1 MRFPEWPG
9 RVRDLFKAG
18 RRKSR
23 IRLVWILVVT
33 LLGVFWSIPVS
44 RENDGGQEA
53 EILVV
58 LGGNTRE
65 RSRACHALWL
75 RRPGRVLVTGDDGHI
90 VRELLRLGIP
100 ADQILHE
107 PSAVNT
113 RQNAEFSVRLLRA
126 SGYRSALLVTSWF
139 HTSRSHACFV
149 TAAPEMRFATF
160 SEPAPSRWSADDWKL
175 VILEKCKKSAY
186 AVRWGINPWN
196 AGDS

>member
-1 MRFPEWPG
+1 MRFLEWPG
-9 RVRDLFKAG
+9 RVRDHFKAG

-23 IRLVWILVVT
+23 IRFGLIAMVT
-33 LLGVFWSIPVS
+33 VLGVFWSIPVS
-44 RENDGGQEA
+44 RGNGGGQEA

-75 RRPGRVLVTGDDGHI
+75 QHPGPVLVTGDDGHI
-90 VRELLRLGIP
+90 LRELLRLGIP

-107 PSAVNT
+107 KSAVNT

-139 HTSRSHACFV
+139 HTSRAHACFV
-149 TAAPEMRFATF
+149 TAAPEMRFVTF

-186 AVRWGINPWN
+186 AFRWGINPWS
-196 AGDS
+196 AGDT

>member
-1 MRFPEWPG
+1 MRFPAWPG
-9 RVRDLFKAG
+9 RGSGPLKAG
-18 RRKSR
+18 PRKSW
-23 IRLVWILVVT
+23 IRLGLIPVAT
-33 LLGVFWSIPVS
+33 LLTVFWSIPVS
-44 RENDGGQEA
+44 RENDDVTGP

-75 RRPGRVLVTGDDGHI
+75 RHPGPVLVTGDDGHI
-90 VRELLRLGIP
+90 HRELLRLGIP

-107 PSAVNT
+107 QSAVNT

-139 HTSRSHACFV
+139 HTSRAHACFV

-160 SEPAPSRWSADDWKL
+160 SETAPSRWSADDWKL
-175 VILEKCKKSAY
+175 VILEKCKKLAY
-186 AVRWGINPWN
+186 AVRWGINPWS

>member
-1 MRFPEWPG
+1 MKFLPWPRRLRNHSKGG
-9 RVRDLFKAG
+9 RWKWRTWLGWSLLLTLF
-18 RRKSR
+18 
-23 IRLVWILVVT
+23 
-33 LLGVFWSIPVS
+33 GVLWSIPVS
-44 RENDGGQEA
+44 RGNDGGQEA

-75 RRPGRVLVTGDDGHI
+75 QRPGPVLVTGDHGHI
-90 VRELLRLGIP
+90 RRHLLQLGIP
-100 ADQILHE
+100 AEQILHE
-107 PSAVNT
+107 DWAVNT
-113 RQNAEFSVRLLRA
+113 QQNAEFSVRLLRA

-149 TAAPEMRFATF
+149 TAAPEMRFGTF

-186 AVRWGINPWN
+186 AFRWGINPWS
-196 AGDS
+196 AGDT

>member
-1 MRFPEWPG
+1 MRFSEWLCC
-9 RVRDLFKAG
+9 VRDPFKAG

-23 IRLVWILVVT
+23 IRFGLIAMVT
-33 LLGVFWSIPVS
+33 VLGVFWSIPVS
-44 RENDGGQEA
+44 RGNDGGQQA

-75 RRPGRVLVTGDDGHI
+75 RHPGPVLVTGDNGHI

-100 ADQILHE
+100 PDQILHE

-139 HTSRSHACFV
+139 HTSRAHACFV
-149 TAAPEMRFATF
+149 TAAPEMRFLTF

-175 VILEKCKKSAY
+175 VILEKCKKLAY
-186 AVRWGINPWN
+186 AVRWGIHPWN

>member
-1 MRFPEWPG
+1 MRFLEWPG
-9 RVRDLFKAG
+9 RVRDHFKAG

-23 IRLVWILVVT
+23 IRFGLIAMVT
-33 LLGVFWSIPVS
+33 VFGVFWSIPVS
-44 RENDGGQEA
+44 RGNDGGQEA

-75 RRPGRVLVTGDDGHI
+75 QHPGPVLVTGDDGHI
-90 VRELLRLGIP
+90 LRELLRLGIP

-107 PSAVNT
+107 KSAVNT

-139 HTSRSHACFV
+139 HTSRAHACFV
-149 TAAPEMRFATF
+149 TAAPEMRFVTF

-186 AVRWGINPWN
+186 AFRWGINPWS
-196 AGDS
+196 AGDT

>member
-1 MRFPEWPG
+1 MRFPAWPG
-9 RVRDLFKAG
+9 RVSCSLRSN

-23 IRLVWILVVT
+23 IWFGSF
-33 LLGVFWSIPVS
+33 LLAALLAVFWSIPVS
-44 RENDGGQEA
+44 RANDDVPA
-53 EILVV
+53 PEILVV

-75 RRPGRVLVTGDDGHI
+75 RHPGPVLVTGDDGHI
-90 VRELLRLGIP
+90 YRELIRLGIP

-113 RQNAEFSVRLLRA
+113 RENAEFSVRLLRE

-139 HTSRSHACFV
+139 HTSRAHACFV
-149 TAAPEMRFATF
+149 KSAPEMRFGTF

-175 VILEKCKKSAY
+175 VILEKFKKSVY
-186 AVRWGINPWN
+186 AVRWGIHPWR
-196 AGDS
+196 AGES

>member
-1 MRFPEWPG
+1 MRFLEWPG
-9 RVRDLFKAG
+9 RVRDHFKAG

-23 IRLVWILVVT
+23 IRFGLIAMVT
-33 LLGVFWSIPVS
+33 VLGVFWSIPVS
-44 RENDGGQEA
+44 RGNDGGQEA

-75 RRPGRVLVTGDDGHI
+75 QHPGPVLVTGDDGHI
-90 VRELLRLGIP
+90 LRELLRLGIP

-107 PSAVNT
+107 KSAVNT

-149 TAAPEMRFATF
+149 TAAPEMRFGTF

-175 VILEKCKKSAY
+175 VILERCKKSAY
-186 AVRWGINPWN
+186 AFRWGINPWS
-196 AGDS
+196 AGDT